1 MAEGGAIDDES
12 LDSTDRSAQYSAD
25 RYCDSERLRVNNLLR
40 LDDDDDVNDDV
51 EKRMGVSM

>member
-12 LDSTDRSAQYSAD
+12 LDSTDRAAQYSAD